1 MNNRQRDTF
10 VIGVLSG
17 MCFAGSVMMFKA
29 AQTIGVLEKSR
40 QRSRNLAAL
49 QHRVIKRF
57 AELTPEEISSK
68 VVDEF
73 GFDVVTL
80 NFDL

>member
-1 MNNRQRDTF
+1 MNDRQRVVF
-10 VIGVLSG
+10 LSG
-17 MCFAGSVMMFKA
+17 IIAGMGASSAVMLFKA
-29 AQTIGVLEKSR
+29 AQTMAILEKR
-40 QRSRNLAAL
+40 IQKARKLTNL
-49 QHRVIKRF
+49 QHRIIERL

-80 NFDL
+80 DLDL